1 MPDEHVAPTV
11 SNVALPCVPLW
22 KTGSN
27 SPLPKDTVSNQL
39 KSFSSGTANQTNRHK
54 FVMCKTMSDKQSFKG
69 NFANYIHF
77 AKNSAYNIEIHV
89 FSTLSGWRE
98 ESYLRQ
104 LINMIFFMTCEHHTM
119 SLTVFCGIS
128 KKRWHGQR
136 TVSGQDNGLC
146 GAHGISIP
154 EVLLSFLWRPNQ
166 WIFKAV
172 WRNSQADLVIGLNSS
187 LSTRTQ
193 TTFSV
198 DI

>member
-1 MPDEHVAPTV
+1 M
-11 SNVALPCVPLW
+11 
-22 KTGSN
+22 
-27 SPLPKDTVSNQL
+27 SNQL

-98 ESYLRQ
+98 ELYLRQ

-128 KKRWHGQR
+128 KKRWHGRHYREPLVGKTMACVVPMVFLFSRCCFHFYGDQI
-136 TVSGQDNGLC
+136 SGFSKQC
-146 GAHGISIP
+146 GAI
-154 EVLLSFLWRPNQ
+154 LRQMW
-166 WIFKAV
+166 
-172 WRNSQADLVIGLNSS
+172 SS
-187 LSTRTQ
+187 
-193 TTFSV
+193 V
-198 DI
+198 